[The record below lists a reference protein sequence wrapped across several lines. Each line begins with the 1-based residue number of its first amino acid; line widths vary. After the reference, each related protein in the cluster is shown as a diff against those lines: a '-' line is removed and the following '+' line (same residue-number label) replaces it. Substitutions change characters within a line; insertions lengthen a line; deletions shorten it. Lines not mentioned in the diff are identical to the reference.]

1 MRLHVLSDLHL
12 EFGITELP
20 TTDADVVVLAGDIH
34 VGREGRKWIRR
45 QFPEQHVIYVLGN
58 HEFYRHSIPEL
69 TETLKRNTDDSH
81 IHLLENDVVEIDGCT
96 FLGCTL
102 WTDFRL
108 WPDPEAAMLVAQKG
122 ISDYTVIEVKS
133 ENRVLNPQDTVRLNA
148 HSVAWLNSELAK
160 RDHARTIVVTHHAP
174 SPRSIPPLHGGK
186 VLNAAFVCDLETL
199 LVGSRIP
206 LWIHGHTH
214 FNVDYTIGSTRI
226 LSNQRGY
233 PMEPTAGF
241 DPRLVV
247 KV

>member
-34 VGREGRKWIRR
+34 VGREGKQWIRR
-45 QFPEQHVIYVLGN
+45 QFPEQHVVYVLGN

-69 TETLKRNTDDSH
+69 TEELKRDRDDKH
-81 IHLLENDVVEIDGCT
+81 IHLLENEAVEVDGFT

-102 WTDFRL
+102 WTDFLL
-108 WPDPEAAMLVAQKG
+108 WPDSNAAMLIAQHG
-122 ISDYTVIEVKS
+122 ISDYAVIEVNS
-133 ENRVLNPQDTVRLNA
+133 EHRVLHPQDTVRLNA
-148 HSVAWLNSELAK
+148 QSVAWLKGEF
-160 RDHARTIVVTHHAP
+160 ARYDPTKTIVITHHAP
-174 SPRSIPPLHGGK
+174 SPRSIPPSHAGD
-186 VLNAAFVCDLETL
+186 VLSAAFVCDLEGL
-199 LVGSRIP
+199 IGESQVP

-233 PMEPTAGF
+233 PHEPAAGF